1 MSYPEPLSQWRETV
15 STAFPHLSQPQAT
28 VLALWSYGM
37 VLAKSC
43 GITLVCATLALQI
56 GCSEASLVQRLRE
69 WCYEA
74 KNKRGAKRQT
84 VDVSTCF
91 APLLAW
97 IVSRWPADEPRLV
110 LALDASTLKKRFT
123 VLCISV
129 VYRGCAIPVAWNMV
143 GAEEKGSWRPKWEAL
158 LSQVQDG
165 VPANW
170 TVLVLSD
177 RGLYAPWLFEDIVG
191 CGWHPFMRINKQGNV
206 RPLDEQEFR
215 SLASMAPTPGSS
227 WCGKVECFSEKR
239 SRLRCSLLARWD
251 SGYKEVWLIV
261 TDLAPEQAMAAWY
274 GMRSW
279 IEAGFK
285 DTKRG
290 GWHWHQTKMVDPKRA
305 ERLWLAI
312 AVATLWAV
320 SVGGEADAT
329 LPVSSLEALPQLHI
343 ARRTAT
349 GRSRPRMISCFAR
362 GLILI
367 VGTLI
372 RGDGLL
378 LGRFLPEPWPSVP
391 PALRKT
397 NVKDKAYQPALELAS

>member
-1 MSYPEPLSQWRETV
+1 
-15 STAFPHLSQPQAT
+15 
-28 VLALWSYGM
+28 M
-37 VLAKSC
+37 VLARSC
-43 GITLVCATLALQI
+43 GITLVCATLALQL

-69 WCYEA
+69 WCYAA
-74 KNKRGAKRQT
+74 KDKHGSKRQELE
-84 VDVSTCF
+84 VSMCF
-91 APLLAW
+91 APLL
-97 IVSRWPADEPRLV
+97 RWLLSWWPSDEPRLV

-129 VYRGCAIPVAWNMV
+129 VYRGCAIPVAWKIV
-143 GAEEKGSWRPKWEAL
+143 GAEEKGSWQPIWLTL
-158 LSQVQDG
+158 LSHLSES

-177 RGLYAPWLFEDIVG
+177 RGLYAPWLFEHIVG

-215 SLASMAPTPGSS
+215 SLASIAPTQGSS
-227 WCGKVECFSEKR
+227 WYGEVECFSEKK
-239 SRLRCSLLARWD
+239 SRLQCSLLARWD
-251 SGYKEVWLIV
+251 EGYEEVWLIV
-261 TDLAPEQAMAAWY
+261 TDLAPEQALAAWY

-290 GWHWHQTKMVDPKRA
+290 GWQWHQTKITDPRRA

-312 AVATLWAV
+312 AVATLWVV
-320 SVGGEADAT
+320 SVGGQADT
-329 LPVSSLEALPQLHI
+329 NLPVSSLKALPELHV
-343 ARRTAT
+343 ARRKAT

-362 GLILI
+362 GLLLI
-367 VGTLI
+367 IGTLI

-378 LGRFLPEPWPSVP
+378 LGRFVSEPWPCAP
-391 PALRKT
+391 PARRKS
-397 NVKDKAYQPALELAS
+397 NSKRKVPLPAREAAS